1 MFRATLCP
9 SGKYV
14 SLRATYF
21 PMDTQPA
28 NRIWLPTQ
36 PRHYITREKIPLSR
50 WLLKMGIRWPETCWA
65 TYKEQLIRRN
75 KYNTKWHLVGFLFH
89 MSLKIHFLE
98 SQLDFFPQN
107 LGEVSD
113 EHSEIFHQDIMA
125 MERVIRR
132 QVDLKYVGRLLLDT
146 EEGCTWRQIPAKV
159 IHLYSLEE
167 SFCLFHEQVKYYF
180 AH

>member
-1 MFRATLCP
+1 
-9 SGKYV
+9 
-14 SLRATYF
+14 
-21 PMDTQPA
+21 
-28 NRIWLPTQ
+28 
-36 PRHYITREKIPLSR
+36 
-50 WLLKMGIRWPETCWA
+50 
-65 TYKEQLIRRN
+65 
-75 KYNTKWHLVGFLFH
+75 

-146 EEGCTWRQIPAKV
+146 EEGCT
-159 IHLYSLEE
+159 
-167 SFCLFHEQVKYYF
+167 
-180 AH
+180 